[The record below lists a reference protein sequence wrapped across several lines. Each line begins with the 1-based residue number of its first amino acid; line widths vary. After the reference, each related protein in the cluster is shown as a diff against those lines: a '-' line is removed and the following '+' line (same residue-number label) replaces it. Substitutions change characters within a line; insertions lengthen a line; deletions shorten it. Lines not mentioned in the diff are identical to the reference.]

1 MLGPQ
6 VIPEK
11 IMSREMEE
19 LGCERRCNGHRPCDS
34 ALAQQLKQRSTLVA
48 AQWRGDT
55 ALTLPLFWR
64 RSTASSVSR
73 VGTRG
78 RPFSLSP
85 PSPPPPPPPP
95 PPSLITKII
104 NVFRLHTN
112 WRLLG
117 PAVTNCSIVS
127 PRPVSLSGRDPAL
140 GHYWCRNSSL
150 WKFSTLNRSALHLSN
165 FCLLVDSA

>member
-1 MLGPQ
+1 MSLTGSRRDQEERGGARPSTHRVPGEIKRREVVLGPQ

-85 PSPPPPPPPP
+85 PSPPPPPTP
-95 PPSLITKII
+95 T
-104 NVFRLHTN
+104 
-112 WRLLG
+112 
-117 PAVTNCSIVS
+117 
-127 PRPVSLSGRDPAL
+127 PVSNNKDYKCIYNL
-140 GHYWCRNSSL
+140 C
-150 WKFSTLNRSALHLSN
+150 
-165 FCLLVDSA
+165 